1 MHRERLFA
9 NGWKGCLNGLNPEQ
23 LLTKRIIMTTEIQ
36 PTLIKPNNT
45 ENNST
50 KNSSKLEERKGNAIK
65 PLSLRP
71 NRSVKKNIS
80 LKPLG
85 LRSR

>member
-1 MHRERLFA
+1 
-9 NGWKGCLNGLNPEQ
+9 
-23 LLTKRIIMTTEIQ
+23 MTTEIQ
-36 PTLIKPNNT
+36 IMT
-45 ENNST
+45 SVT
-50 KNSSKLEERKGNAIK
+50 KNSTTQNAADDFAKKMSTKLDEAKGNISK

-71 NRSVKKNIS
+71 NRSVKKNTS

>member
-1 MHRERLFA
+1 
-9 NGWKGCLNGLNPEQ
+9 
-23 LLTKRIIMTTEIQ
+23 MTTENQ
-36 PTLIKPNNT
+36 NTLTTVSTMTP
-45 ENNST
+45 NST
-50 KNSSKLEERKGNAIK
+50 QKMSTKLEERKGNAIK

-71 NRSVKKNIS
+71 NRSVKKNLS

>member
-1 MHRERLFA
+1 
-9 NGWKGCLNGLNPEQ
+9 
-23 LLTKRIIMTTEIQ
+23 MTTEIQ
-36 PTLIKPNNT
+36 TPIINPKHT
-45 ENNST
+45 ENNAPNRVEYLSKIST
-50 KNSSKLEERKGNAIK
+50 KLEESKGNALK

-85 LRSR
+85 IRSR